1 MANFLIS
8 GATALARPLLGNVL
22 KTGAK
27 EGVKDLAGE
36 GAKKGLGEMAKTGL
50 KKAAPSLIGGAVIN
64 SHFDNKR
71 EEKEAGLQ
79 DQIDTVGYNQQVMA
93 GQGYGQM
100 TAPTQQFAPQQG
112 YGQQGY
118 AQSGYGQMT
127 APTQQFAPQQAY
139 GQQGYGQQ
147 PPVGNV
153 SMPQGQQGS
162 GAENENSG
170 LFGNMSAGKVAA
182 GAAGVGA
189 LATAASSMSKD
200 DQEDSKL
207 EKNVG
212 GIWQTL
218 GAGGLGGMAAWGK
231 ARKDPDKSG
240 FDAIKDAIKG
250 AGAGMLS
257 KMSYDAIQED
267 GGGVKAG
274 LYGAGAAALTSSLED
289 GGPGMWKSA
298 LIGGAGAG
306 ATNTMHDKLTE
317 SGHGSIADAL
327 GGAGLGSALGYSY
340 SGSGMGALTG
350 AGAGG
355 LAGGL
360 DSTDLMGSLTDKV
373 TGKEESSPAKDDEE
387 FSL

>member
-93 GQGYGQM
+93 GQ
-100 TAPTQQFAPQQG
+100 
-112 YGQQGY
+112 
-118 AQSGYGQMT
+118 GYGQMT

-257 KMSYDAIQED
+257 KMSYDSIQED